1 MLVGQ
6 PGRGCYVVQHKKGEI
21 MQLADGFDER
31 GRFNPLLAMK
41 AQQELIDKLGERIK
55 FLEKRLAD
63 MEDS

>member
-1 MLVGQ
+1 
-6 PGRGCYVVQHKKGEI
+6 

>member
-1 MLVGQ
+1 
-6 PGRGCYVVQHKKGEI
+6 

-31 GRFNPLLAMK
+31 GRYSPLLAMK